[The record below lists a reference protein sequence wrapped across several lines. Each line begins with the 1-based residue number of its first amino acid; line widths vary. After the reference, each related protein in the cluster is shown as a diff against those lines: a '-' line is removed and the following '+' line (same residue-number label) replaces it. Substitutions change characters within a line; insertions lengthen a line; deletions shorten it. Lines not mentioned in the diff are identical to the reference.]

1 MSWIDRIQQSARFLN
16 GLKRRVPPARTA
28 ELGLNNIFILPT
40 PEGGLYVL
48 AALVV
53 WIAGINYQNSLMLA
67 LAFFMLAMFSVVMV
81 STYRNLAGLKLT
93 IMPET
98 LIEVGRLASNT
109 LVAEAS
115 SDRAAIYCSYGTQT
129 PTLLEVPA
137 RGQVAVEVP
146 IVANRRGPHN
156 PGRLKLETRYP
167 QGLFRAWSLIEFS
180 EYALAYPRPIEGE
193 RPASG
198 ASDQID
204 GGLRIDQATRDNK
217 IGARPYQDGDD
228 SRSIDWRVTARFQ
241 SLHSTEF
248 ERPKQQTRRLC
259 WSDYSHLEFEEA
271 LGRLCFWVIELSR
284 LELDFSLELPND
296 ELATGHGYHHSQA
309 ALTLLAISE
318 LGRQA

>member
-1 MSWIDRIQQSARFLN
+1 M
-16 GLKRRVPPARTA
+16 
-28 ELGLNNIFILPT
+28 
-40 PEGGLYVL
+40 
-48 AALVV
+48 
-53 WIAGINYQNSLMLA
+53 
-67 LAFFMLAMFSVVMV
+67 
-81 STYRNLAGLKLT
+81 
-93 IMPET
+93 
-98 LIEVGRLASNT
+98 
-109 LVAEAS
+109 
-115 SDRAAIYCSYGTQT
+115 
-129 PTLLEVPA
+129 
-137 RGQVAVEVP
+137 
-146 IVANRRGPHN
+146 
-156 PGRLKLETRYP
+156 
-167 QGLFRAWSLIEFS
+167 IEFS

-241 SLHSTEF
+241 SLHSIEF

-284 LELDFSLELPND
+284 LELDFSLELPKD

-309 ALTLLAISE
+309 ALTLLATSE